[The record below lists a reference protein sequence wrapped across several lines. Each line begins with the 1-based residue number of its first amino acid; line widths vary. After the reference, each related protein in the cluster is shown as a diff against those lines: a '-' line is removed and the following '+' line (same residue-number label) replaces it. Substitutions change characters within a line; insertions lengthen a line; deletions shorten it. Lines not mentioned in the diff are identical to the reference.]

1 MVRKYEVGEHD
12 PTGHALKLLAG
23 QLKVSVDYLLGLSD
37 DPESQIHES
46 NLKTDERRIVETFRR
61 EGWPGIMRLGVERLS
76 K

>member
-1 MVRKYEVGEHD
+1 MISGF
-12 PTGHALKLLAG
+12 TLKLLAE

-46 NLKTDERRIVETFRR
+46 NLKTEERRIIETFRR
-61 EGWPGIMRLGVERLS
+61 ESWPGVIRLGGERLS